1 MNAYYSTLS
10 GWIIPVTR
18 AIKALGLDPVETLK
32 RFNIDPAEV
41 NDPEGRIC
49 VESLGNL
56 FTYCNKEFGDH
67 NFNIE
72 VAKCFHPS
80 VLHALGYAVQSAY
93 SLQEALERVSQYKRV
108 VSNCSNMET
117 YEVGDELVVE
127 LIVYRYPDSG
137 RSVLS
142 PDLIECFLSTLVRLC
157 RDLVGGDLDPVKL
170 QFAFDRHNVEYDSDS
185 EFLNCPV
192 EFGCERNAVL
202 LDLKQCKER
211 LFGNNPAINQM
222 HIELLNQFMTRVDK
236 TNLTYLIESKILD
249 ELPVGAPS
257 QADVAKHLGYS
268 LRNLQRKLSEQGTCY
283 KDILDNTRKR
293 ITLNYIRQPHMS
305 ISEIGYLVGFSNVA
319 NFNRAFRRWEGCAPG
334 EYRANYLSTSSTVE
348 QIKSRA

>member
-18 AIKALGLDPVETLK
+18 AIKALDLDPVETLK
-32 RFNIDPAEV
+32 RFDIDPAEV
-41 NDPEGRIC
+41 NNPEGRIC

-56 FTYCNKEFGDH
+56 FTYCNKYSGAR

-80 VLHALGYAVQSAY
+80 ILHALGYAVQSAFC
-93 SLQEALERVSQYKRV
+93 LQEALERVSQYKRV
-108 VSNCSNMET
+108 VSNCSNMEA
-117 YEVGDELVVE
+117 YEMRDHLVVE
-127 LIVYRYPDSG
+127 LVVYRYTDSG
-137 RSVLS
+137 RLVLS
-142 PDLIECFLSTLVRLC
+142 ADLIESFLATLVQLSRG
-157 RDLVGGDLDPVKL
+157 LVGGDLNPVKIE
-170 QFAFDRHNVEYDSDS
+170 FTFDRSSDACPTAM
-185 EFLNCPV
+185 EFFNCPI
-192 EFGCERNAVL
+192 EYGCERNAVL
-202 LDLKQCKER
+202 LDLNQAKER
-211 LFGNNPAINQM
+211 AFGNNPAINQM
-222 HIELLNQFMTRVDK
+222 HIELLNQFMTRVDR

-293 ITLNYIRQPHMS
+293 ITLNYIKQPHMS

-334 EYRANYLSTSSTVE
+334 EYRTKYLSTNDMVE
-348 QIKSRA
+348 HIQSRV

>member
-18 AIKALGLDPVETLK
+18 AMKALGIDPVETLEM
-32 RFNIDPAEV
+32 FDIDPVEV

-56 FTYCNKEFGDH
+56 FAYCNKQVGTRA
-67 NFNIE
+67 FNIE
-72 VAKCFHPS
+72 VARCFHPS
-80 VLHALGYAVQSAY
+80 ALHALGYAVQSSF
-93 SLQEALERVSQYKRV
+93 SLREALERVSQYKRV
-108 VSNCSNMET
+108 VSNCCNMQT
-117 YEVGDELVVE
+117 YESNGELVVE
-127 LIVYRYPDSG
+127 LLVYKYADSG
-137 RSVLS
+137 RLVLS
-142 PDLIECFLSTLVRLC
+142 PDLIESFLATLVQVS
-157 RDLVGGDLDPVKL
+157 RDLVGGDVNPIKIECT
-170 QFAFDRHNVEYDSDS
+170 FDRLKENCPVVS

-192 EFGCERNAVL
+192 EYGSERNAVVL
-202 LDLKQCKER
+202 NLQQANER
-211 LFGNNPAINQM
+211 AFGNNPVINQL
-222 HIELLNQFMTRVDK
+222 HIDVLNKFMSRVDK
-236 TNLTYLIESKILD
+236 TNLTYLIESKILE

-257 QADVAKHLGYS
+257 QADIAKHLGLS

-293 ITLNYIRQPHMS
+293 LTLNYIKQPHMS

-334 EYRANYLSTSSTVE
+334 EYRHSYLSSNVVE
-348 QIKSRA
+348 HIHARA